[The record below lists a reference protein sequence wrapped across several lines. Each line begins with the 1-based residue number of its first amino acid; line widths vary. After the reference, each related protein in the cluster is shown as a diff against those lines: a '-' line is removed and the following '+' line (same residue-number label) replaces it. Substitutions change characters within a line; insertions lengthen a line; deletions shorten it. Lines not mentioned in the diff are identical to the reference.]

1 MGYRHVVG
9 AMLAVMLCS
18 GIASAESSARTEIE
32 EFFRRATAIL
42 SEDTD
47 SDRARDDVRGL
58 AHALF
63 DGRRAARSA
72 LGAAWDPRTGPEREE
87 FSRVFTA
94 VLERAYIDMV
104 RARLP
109 RDRPP
114 AIDVI
119 AEDITGQRTATVRTR
134 VQAKDG
140 SDVRIDYLMTRPDQE
155 WRVHD
160 IVIDGV
166 SLVENYRAQFAR
178 VLRASSYAGLVE
190 RLLTMAGAGEPI
202 TAAPRDG
209 ARPGDVVVYFDTGRA
224 ELGPAGR
231 RDLEAAAA
239 WLVANEQARGLV
251 EGHSD
256 QQGDSQL
263 NQALAEHRAHT
274 IREYLVRRGVD
285 ADHLVVV
292 PYGSQRPMCHEPVD
306 ACWAQNR
313 RAVVRLT
320 PWMGPENTS
329 DLSVPPR

>member
-18 GIASAESSARTEIE
+18 GISSAESSARVQIE
-32 EFFRRATAIL
+32 EFVRRATAIL
-42 SEDTD
+42 SEDAD
-47 SDRARDDVRGL
+47 VERARDDVRGL
-58 AHALF
+58 AHAVF

-72 LGAAWDPRTGPEREE
+72 LGAAWEQRTGPEREE

-104 RARLP
+104 RAQLP

-140 SDVRIDYLMTRPDQE
+140 RDVRIDYLMTRPDQE

-209 ARPGDVVVYFDTGRA
+209 VRPGDVVVYFDTGRA

-263 NQALAEHRAHT
+263 NQTLAEHRAHA
-274 IREYLVRRGVD
+274 IRAYLVIRGVE
-285 ADHLVVV
+285 ADRLVIV

-320 PWMGPENTS
+320 PWMRPERTS
-329 DLSVPPR
+329 DPSVPSR

>member
-18 GIASAESSARTEIE
+18 GISSAESSARVQIE

-42 SEDTD
+42 SQDTD
-47 SDRARDDVRGL
+47 PDRARDDVRGL

-140 SDVRIDYLMTRPDQE
+140 RDVRIDYLMTRPDQE

-209 ARPGDVVVYFDTGRA
+209 VRPSDVVVYFDTGRA

-231 RDLEAAAA
+231 RDLEAAVA

-263 NQALAEHRAHT
+263 NQGLAEHRAYA
-274 IREYLVRRGVD
+274 IREHLVSRGVD
-285 ADHLVVV
+285 ADRLVVV

-320 PWMGPENTS
+320 PWMRPERTS
-329 DLSVPPR
+329 DPSVPSR

>member
-1 MGYRHVVG
+1 M
-9 AMLAVMLCS
+9 
-18 GIASAESSARTEIE
+18 
-32 EFFRRATAIL
+32 L
-42 SEDTD
+42 SEDPD
-47 SDRARDDVRGL
+47 VDRARDDVRGL

-72 LGAAWDPRTGPEREE
+72 LGTVWDQRTGPEREE
-87 FSRVFTA
+87 FSRVF
-94 VLERAYIDMV
+94 
-104 RARLP
+104 
-109 RDRPP
+109 
-114 AIDVI
+114 
-119 AEDITGQRTATVRTR
+119 
-134 VQAKDG
+134 QAKD
-140 SDVRIDYLMTRPDQE
+140 SRDVRIDYLMTRPDWE

-166 SLVENYRAQFAR
+166 SLVENCPAQFAR
-178 VLRASSYAGLVE
+178 VLDSRPDGRGALAGDVLRDHVDG
-190 RLLTMAGAGEPI
+190 RRPIPGQLGPNHVDVGTLTMAGAGEPI
-202 TAAPRDG
+202 TASPRDG

-263 NQALAEHRAHT
+263 NQTLAEHRAHA
-274 IREYLVRRGVD
+274 IRAHLVSRGVD
-285 ADHLVVV
+285 ADRLVVV

-320 PWMGPENTS
+320 PSMGPEKTS
-329 DLSVPPR
+329 GPRVPSW

>member
-18 GIASAESSARTEIE
+18 GISSAESSARVQIE

-47 SDRARDDVRGL
+47 PDRARDDVRGL

-72 LGAAWDPRTGPEREE
+72 LGAAWDQRTGPEREE

-256 QQGDSQL
+256 
-263 NQALAEHRAHT
+263 
-274 IREYLVRRGVD
+274 
-285 ADHLVVV
+285 
-292 PYGSQRPMCHEPVD
+292 
-306 ACWAQNR
+306 
-313 RAVVRLT
+313 
-320 PWMGPENTS
+320 
-329 DLSVPPR
+329 

>member
-18 GIASAESSARTEIE
+18 GVSSAESSARTEIE

-42 SEDTD
+42 TEGTD
-47 SDRARDDVRGL
+47 ADR
-58 AHALF
+58 
-63 DGRRAARSA
+63 
-72 LGAAWDPRTGPEREE
+72 EREE

-104 RARLP
+104 RVRLP

-119 AEDITGQRTATVRTR
+119 AEDITGERTATVRTR

-140 SDVRIDYLMTRPDQE
+140 SDVRIDYLMTRSDQE

-202 TAAPRDG
+202 MAAPRDG

-224 ELGPAGR
+224 ELGP
-231 RDLEAAAA
+231 
-239 WLVANEQARGLV
+239 
-251 EGHSD
+251 
-256 QQGDSQL
+256 
-263 NQALAEHRAHT
+263 
-274 IREYLVRRGVD
+274 
-285 ADHLVVV
+285 
-292 PYGSQRPMCHEPVD
+292 
-306 ACWAQNR
+306 
-313 RAVVRLT
+313 
-320 PWMGPENTS
+320 
-329 DLSVPPR
+329 

>member
-1 MGYRHVVG
+1 
-9 AMLAVMLCS
+9 
-18 GIASAESSARTEIE
+18 
-32 EFFRRATAIL
+32 
-42 SEDTD
+42 
-47 SDRARDDVRGL
+47 
-58 AHALF
+58 
-63 DGRRAARSA
+63 
-72 LGAAWDPRTGPEREE
+72 
-87 FSRVFTA
+87 

-104 RARLP
+104 RAQLP

-119 AEDITGQRTATVRTR
+119 AEDITGERTATVRTR
-134 VQAKDG
+134 VQAKD
-140 SDVRIDYLMTRPDQE
+140 SRDVRIDYLMTRPDRE
-155 WRVHD
+155 WLVHD

-166 SLVENYRAQFAR
+166 SLVENYRAQFA
-178 VLRASSYAGLVE
+178 SYAGLVE

-251 EGHSD
+251 EGHAD

-263 NQALAEHRAHT
+263 NQALAEHRARA
-274 IREYLVRRGVD
+274 IREYLVSRGVD
-285 ADHLVVV
+285 AGRLGVVL
-292 PYGSQRPMCHEPVD
+292 YGSHRPICHEPVD

-320 PWMGPENTS
+320 PSMGPEKTS
-329 DLSVPPR
+329 GPRVPSW